1 MIKDWSKYAP
11 YFKEAEF
18 ACKET
23 GENAMQPEFMEAL
36 VELRKAYGRGM
47 TITSGFRSSKH
58 SREAKKDTPGYH
70 TKGLAADIAC
80 DFFAANAIAKLAIT
94 AGFTVGVSQRAGLPR
109 FIHLDLRP
117 GAPGLYSY

>member
-1 MIKDWSKYAP
+1 MITDWSKYAP

-18 ACKET
+18 DCKET
-23 GENAMQPEFMEAL
+23 SENDMQPEFMNAL
-36 VELRKAYGRGM
+36 LELRKQYGKSM
-47 TITSGFRSSKH
+47 TITSGFRSCEH

-80 DFFAANAIAKLAIT
+80 DFFSANAIAKLAI
-94 AGFTVGVSQRAGLPR
+94 AADFTVGVSQRSGLPR

-117 GAPGLYSY
+117 GTPGLYSY